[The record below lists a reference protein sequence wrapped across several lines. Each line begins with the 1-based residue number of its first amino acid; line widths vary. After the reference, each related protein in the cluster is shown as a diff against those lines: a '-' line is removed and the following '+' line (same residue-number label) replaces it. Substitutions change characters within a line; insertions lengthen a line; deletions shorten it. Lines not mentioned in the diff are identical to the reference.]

1 MTVANIAAEGN
12 MTCVHLQ
19 KLYRH
24 CEEHSVKL
32 SSSDLVHFVCLQC
45 HREEICPGT
54 LMDEYDVR
62 RAAREAASPTRVSRP
77 GQARQ

>member
-1 MTVANIAAEGN
+1 MTPGKVFGEAN

-45 HREEICPGT
+45 HREEVCPGT
-54 LMDEYDVR
+54 LMEEYEVR
-62 RAAREAASPTRVSRP
+62 RAAREAASRES
-77 GQARQ
+77 G